1 MRAGSDGGSVRWLRS
16 YFDGAQHERRAG
28 FGEKSLVSSQWSV
41 ARTNSAFDIRHSQH
55 PSLPERDCGFGYVCG
70 MSELPNTA
78 TSSSPARSDAAAPAE
93 PYPDYP
99 HFTTNYRL
107 GIANGVL
114 FNTGLSFFHSRTIIP
129 DFLNR
134 LGAPSIVI
142 AATSLFE
149 TIGWHLPQFIASHY
163 VVHRALKMP
172 LYRMAAIIRMLF
184 VCVAIAAPLLYGL
197 IPESWVLTMF
207 VLGFGA
213 FALAGGF
220 AGLVFMELVA
230 KTCPPHKRGSYFSW
244 RAVLGNIT
252 AAILGVAVVGPIIGA
267 MAFPHQYVTL
277 FVIGAVV
284 IAVSFYVFA
293 LQKEPPTRDL
303 PPQRSMRQHVGHA
316 RSIFNQDHR
325 FRKLVVLRGLM
336 MVWLAGTPFY
346 FLFARERFG
355 FHETEIGWCI
365 AAELGGSILANIVWG
380 YISNRIGN
388 RILLVIASV
397 IATLLSVALLLF
409 DFGLLP
415 WWLFFGVFAV
425 SASAESSAGT
435 GGINYTLEIVPEGER
450 PTFVGMMNTLL
461 ALACGVAVLV
471 GGLRDVIGYTGLFG
485 FTTAIGIAAL
495 VLAVQLK
502 EPRKSWPTPA
512 LH

>member
-1 MRAGSDGGSVRWLRS
+1 MTAP
-16 YFDGAQHERRAG
+16 
-28 FGEKSLVSSQWSV
+28 
-41 ARTNSAFDIRHSQH
+41 QH
-55 PSLPERDCGFGYVCG
+55 PPAANSPTQ
-70 MSELPNTA
+70 PPA
-78 TSSSPARSDAAAPAE
+78 TPDESSPE

-99 HFTTNYRL
+99 HFATNYRL

-149 TIGWHLPQFIASHY
+149 TIGWHLPQFLASRY
-163 VVHRALKMP
+163 VVHRPLKLP
-172 LYRMAAIIRMLF
+172 LYRMAAIIRMIC
-184 VCVAIAAPLLYGL
+184 VGVAIAAPLLYGFL
-197 IPESWVLTMF
+197 PSSWVLTIF

-230 KTCPPHKRGSYFSW
+230 KTCPPQKRGSYFSW
-244 RAVLGNIT
+244 RAILGNIT
-252 AAILGVAVVGPIIGA
+252 AAMLGVVVVGPIIGA
-267 MAFPHQYVTL
+267 IAFPYQYMTL

-284 IAVSFYVFA
+284 IGVSFYVFA

-303 PPQRSMRQHVGHA
+303 PPKRSMRQHIGHA
-316 RSIFNQDHR
+316 RGIFSKDR
-325 FRKLVVLRGLM
+325 TFRNLVILRGVL

-355 FHETEIGWCI
+355 FHDAEIGWCI
-365 AAELGGSILANIVWG
+365 AAELGGSILANMLWG

-388 RILLVIASV
+388 RILLVIAATL
-397 IATLLSVALLLF
+397 ATLLSITLLLF
-409 DFGLLP
+409 DAGFLP
-415 WWLFFGVFAV
+415 WWLFFGVFAA

-435 GGINYTLEIVPEGER
+435 GGINYALEIVPEGER
-450 PTFVGMMNTLL
+450 PTFVGAMNTLL
-461 ALACGVAVLV
+461 AFACGVAVVV

-485 FTTAIGIAAL
+485 FTTAIGVIALA
-495 VLAVQLK
+495 LAVQLK
-502 EPRKSWPTPA
+502 EPRKTA
-512 LH
+512 LATR